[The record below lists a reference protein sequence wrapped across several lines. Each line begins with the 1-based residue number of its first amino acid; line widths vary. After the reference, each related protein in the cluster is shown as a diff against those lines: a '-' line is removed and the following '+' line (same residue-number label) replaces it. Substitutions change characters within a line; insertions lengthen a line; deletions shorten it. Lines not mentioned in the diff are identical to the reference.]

1 MSREGELKMPDVM
14 KLNMEELIEF
24 DKGLQG
30 DDRTEEMIRR
40 IILRKIIL
48 DMEEDMS
55 REEDYR

>member
-1 MSREGELKMPDVM
+1 MSREEELKMPDVM

>member
-1 MSREGELKMPDVM
+1 MSREEELKMPDVM

-30 DDRTEEMIRR
+30 DDRTQEIIFR

-48 DMEEDMS
+48 EGN
-55 REEDYR
+55 

>member
-1 MSREGELKMPDVM
+1 MSREGGLKMPDVM

-30 DDRTEEMIRR
+30 DDRTQEIIFR

-48 DMEEDMS
+48 EGN
-55 REEDYR
+55 